1 MLTFFNSTNI
11 INRQIKDMKI
21 TIEQHEEIIS
31 ISTQGDHLTT
41 DEMAELMSR
50 MCHALGY
57 HSKSIGEAFYAI
69 GNDMIETDEH

>member
-1 MLTFFNSTNI
+1 MTQTRKYLD
-11 INRQIKDMKI
+11 IKQMKI
-21 TIEQHEEIIS
+21 TIEQHGESVS
-31 ISTQGDHLTT
+31 INAPEDDLTT
-41 DEMAELMSR
+41 YQMVEVMCR